1 MHEPTLIRTLGRAD
15 NFTKFYPLVK
25 EYSVLP
31 ETYEIIEDVKAYLDT
46 HTDTEEVDWDELGT
60 WALLTR
66 HPSWNKTQRD
76 TYGAIIDTVKSTAP
90 DPAIVNRLAELTT
103 AIELKDLVDDVII
116 SATPGKLDDAAS
128 VLENYRSFMVNG
140 GAEDPLAPY
149 DLREIFD
156 ALHRT
161 GGLKWRL
168 EELNKSVGPLCRGD
182 LVIVA
187 KRPEVGGTT
196 FLTSEMTHM
205 VSQLPEGSRAV
216 LFNNE
221 ESKHKVM
228 ARLIQSGLNWT
239 VMDMAA
245 DPDKTLDAWST
256 FLGTRR
262 IDLVHDTALSMK
274 TVETVLKR
282 HEYGL
287 VGINVLWKVGGWRR
301 LEEYQRL
308 SAQAQWARTVAD
320 RYAPVIAV
328 WQADA
333 SAEGVPWLNQSQLY
347 GSKTGVQG
355 EADVLLMI
363 GSSHEPGKG
372 AERYISVVKNKTP
385 GSDDTDPKLR
395 HGQFT
400 VEIDPER
407 GRFVSRMKP

>member
-1 MHEPTLIRTLGRAD
+1 MHEPTLLRTLGNSE
-15 NFTKFYPLVK
+15 NFSKFYPLVK

-31 ETYEIIEDVKAYLDT
+31 ESFEIIEDLKDYLEAHPSTVD
-46 HTDTEEVDWDELGT
+46 VDWDVLKT
-60 WALLTR
+60 WALLTK
-66 HPSWNKTQRD
+66 HTSWSPTQRR
-76 TYGAIIDTVKSTAP
+76 TYEAIVDTVKSTAP
-90 DPAIVNRLAELTT
+90 DPGIVNRLAELTA
-103 AIELKDLVDDVII
+103 AIEVKDLADDAIVKGGT
-116 SATPGKLDDAAS
+116 SKLDEAIQ
-128 VLENYRSFMVNG
+128 VLENYRTFMVDG
-140 GAEDPLAPY
+140 GVDDPLAPY

-168 EELNKSVGPLCRGD
+168 EELNKSVGPVCKGD

-196 FLTSEMTHM
+196 FLTSELTHM
-205 VSQLPEGSRAV
+205 ISQLPEGGRAV

-221 ESKHKVM
+221 ESKHKVI

-245 DPDKTLDAWST
+245 DPDETLDKWSL
-256 FLGTRR
+256 FLGTRQ
-262 IDLVHDTALSMK
+262 IDVVHDTSLTVR
-274 TVETVLKR
+274 TVERVLQR
-282 HEYGL
+282 HEYG
-287 VGINVLWKVGGWRR
+287 VIGINVLWKIQGWKR

-308 SAQAQWARTVAD
+308 SAQAQWARKIAD
-320 RYAPVIAV
+320 RHAPVIAV

-363 GSSHEPGKG
+363 GSTHEPGKG
-372 AERYISVVKNKTP
+372 HERYISVVKNKTP
-385 GSDDTDPKLR
+385 GSDDTEPKLR

-400 VEIDPER
+400 VDIDPER
-407 GRFVSRMKP
+407 GRFLSRMA